1 MVAFLIRRLLT
12 TVITVVVAMT
22 LYFVV
27 IRLIP
32 GDPATIIL
40 GPRATEGMIQAM
52 RERMLL
58 DHPFYVQ
65 LGQFLLNIARGDLG
79 EDVLNFMPVRAL
91 IGQVLFHTIALATC
105 MILVSSLIGIPL
117 GAYAA
122 TNRNSLVDRIT
133 GVLSVSMITTPSF
146 VAGLFLLLVFAIH
159 LGWFP
164 VIGSMD
170 GGGLLGWLRQ
180 LVLPVAALSIQWVG
194 YIARLVRAAVLEEMM
209 RDYTRTAVAK
219 GLPRSRIIY
228 KHVLRNALVPVIA
241 VLGVGFGNLLGG
253 TVLVEIIFS
262 RPGLGFLMYNAIEA
276 RNFPVVQGGL
286 VVAVLL
292 YSVANLLA
300 DLSYAIV
307 DPRLRS
313 Q

>member
-1 MVAFLIRRLLT
+1 MAAFLIRRLLT

-22 LYFVV
+22 LYFLV

-79 EDVLNFMPVRAL
+79 EDVLNFMPVRTL
-91 IGQVLFHTIALATC
+91 IGQVLPHTIALATC
-105 MILVSSLIGIPL
+105 TILVSSLIGIPL

-180 LVLPVAALSIQWVG
+180 LVLPVAALTIQWVG

-228 KHVLRNALVPVIA
+228 KHVLRNALIPVIA